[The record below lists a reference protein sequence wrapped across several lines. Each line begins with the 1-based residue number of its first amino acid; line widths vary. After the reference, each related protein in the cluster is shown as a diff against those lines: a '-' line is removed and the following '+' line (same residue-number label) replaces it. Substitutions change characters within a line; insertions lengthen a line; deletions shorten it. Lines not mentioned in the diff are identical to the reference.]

1 MNHIHKHTKSRRL
14 MAGLLCLSMVMSMIS
29 SVGVLTAYA
38 ASATDSEIIVADSRV
53 SDPDT
58 TDTYIGKLLNSE
70 NGSRYAGR
78 VWTDKSVFA
87 YGYDNGTENDS
98 FDGNHTLTLNMET
111 DGYDGEVTFNADFS
125 HVFSALTSSQRIN
138 EYPPTPIDL
147 VIVFDMSGSM
157 GQDTRFGIDN
167 GGNSYQEHD
176 ADGDTLVEDGGTA
189 WPEQGVPMSERI
201 ANSRIQKTLDAIN
214 QTIDRLMAQ
223 NPQNRVAVCGYGANA
238 VVLMPL
244 AHYRKSGGQDYLT
257 VGGMETLYH
266 PSDLVYKAA
275 SEVDTPGWYWQ
286 NNRDTCYTVVVN
298 AQKNEQT
305 EPLEKDQTWDDLD
318 WDEFERTVSNNVN
331 SKGVKAFPGVADP
344 TKTSSQDIIK
354 ASQDVYAG
362 AKENGYT
369 AGTDELIDAM
379 KATKELAADDYVGY
393 FTNTQGGIY
402 LAYKQLADSA
412 ATTYSERLSTGVMA
426 TVARIPAAIIMSD
439 GGANFAFNE
448 MKDYG
453 EGIDD
458 PHETVEKWELRFGRL
473 INNDENIP
481 WGSAEKYRTYE
492 NQGKAGFQS
501 SWYVNDDDWLR
512 PTITDPSNPLY
523 PWGGRNED
531 VKHRLGDTD
540 GVPQAGNEWYNVY
553 LPGPDTLEETEGHP
567 YTGLHSIYNS
577 GADYY
582 QDGTLSTP
590 PSWDNVGVLYNSDN
604 DPVGTPGT
612 VLEVLFTA
620 AYMNDVVKEHYT
632 NGWNANQAT
641 EGSRVPLSTF
651 TMNVDT
657 AHVPQWGRMRLYPTL
672 DPKDYPLDD
681 IVELVNAQPGKFA
694 ETFGAEEW
702 GTGTWDENRETV
714 YNGILRQWDTLKKG
728 EAAND
733 VSMISGHPIRLVPIS
748 LAEKPNAADYK
759 TQTYRDGV
767 LTDEVIRVDDA
778 DVLKNIAYNDAFYDV
793 ESDQLNNVFG
803 EILSLILGKVF
814 VPVSG
819 SNDAGASDSVTYQ
832 DPIGEYMEIKNGSI
846 KPSQVVGGS
855 ELVEGG
861 YDMSLLL
868 FGEMHGMVRAGIY
881 DYSFN
886 TKHLT
891 GGSFQSGW
899 YEGLKGTE
907 RLGGENGLPNGCKS
921 SEDAWNQGYIYR
933 LNFSELTEYVP
944 IEGAEDANS
953 AQLQN
958 TVYTVYRFAENEQ
971 QYNALHRNPAY
982 GELPDSLK
990 TKWEEYEK
998 TGDYPDTNRD
1008 YAGTPGV
1015 YRLSDIRVW
1024 VEDYGDYVDTEGAIA
1039 PNAGY
1044 NASLYVN
1051 IPSAAVPT
1059 QVAEITLGRNGPV
1072 SYETNLGSDHPE
1084 GSKIHVTDEMGKT
1097 SEQDVTKE
1105 MYEAY
1110 CAQSTPV
1117 RLFYAVGL
1125 EENLIERD
1133 EDGKQTGVNV
1143 SAISMEY
1150 TAEHT
1155 NDKGEIWFISNYYS
1169 NTPYGGYSET
1179 GATDIT
1185 RGDPTVTFSPSADNR
1200 YYVFQKPLPLYAHAY
1215 RVKDGSITPV
1225 DNLYGTS
1232 WGSNKSGNRLTNWE
1246 NSLIGG
1252 SDWAGG
1258 EFMGVYDSKEKFQ
1271 EALQTAKGNGGE
1283 IKDALGGVYPAIED
1297 GIIFLTE
1304 DRLSKVDAQGN
1315 GYTGDSVSFSSDD
1328 YFFLCVEYYLPTGVE
1343 DSSSG
1348 KDINGNDVP
1357 GTKPARKVTQVIAR
1371 KGSAFGSGLHSL
1383 NIGNGDMLCWTDL
1396 NGNCTLDLEYN
1407 SRTDTGDNMRGRPT
1421 FEKLTYEEE
1430 ALRTYLKEQGL
1441 KEDSTVTWTDRNGG
1455 ETTGSILDRDVDY
1468 WLGVQTQLSE
1478 VLGQIQSAGDENAKR
1493 AKFNELFN
1501 WTVATRVGGVRVGNM
1516 FQNVQAKAPN
1526 TTETAD
1532 NFYLPTLSE
1541 TASVGNGLVINNYL
1555 GNNGRL
1561 AVANQSLLVTKTL
1574 NAPEGWALTDKQKQ
1588 KEFGYQVYIQGK
1600 TGAAAAQRLTW
1611 NPLSGSWQKRVES
1624 IDILTDNSALL
1635 TDPSGSRVL
1644 FVMED
1649 GIAKQVVAV
1658 TEGGNTRYYYAN
1670 EDGSI
1675 TNALGAITAAEC
1687 TTANEESNLYYL
1699 YLPGSK
1705 DEAYRLFASVY
1716 ETGTTEL
1723 ENCGTTAYCPAEY
1736 LGLATDNAKQTL
1748 AAATDSRPAGSREY
1762 WTDSAELIPFS
1773 EVREVEGTAAV
1784 AGGADQI
1791 MTLSSDDVTATRQWT
1806 HTPENC
1812 DHQAAKNG
1820 THTSDGSEAAHF
1832 TLVTVIPNPDKAR
1845 IDSTIYTPYKSRT
1858 VYMTANLDFGVNRDE
1873 LYDQTEATDARAKN
1887 TAKFTLKTGE
1897 GLLFTGLSRNSYWFT
1912 EHLSEQDVT
1921 DGYDLDH
1928 VDHITDASTTPT
1940 VASEDA
1946 KAKQAKDGAAFSVQ
1960 GRTDAFERQAHF
1972 YNTFE
1977 PSTLSITKELAPGE
1991 GAQLNEKDKNTEF
2004 DFTLELKPG
2013 TAMPEPV
2020 SRVYPYVVTNEKGET
2035 VKTGRLLP
2043 NTEPEGLDPG
2053 FDSEQDIKAEADSNY
2068 IWKFK
2073 LRGGET
2079 MTVSDL
2085 PVGSDYTYTAAEL
2098 TVGGYDVTDSE
2109 TPEMG
2114 DDDERTVSGKIPASS
2129 QEPVKVTFTNTKV
2142 KPAPAMAGLELTK
2155 VINDESVL
2163 PDQKYTLEEGAFS
2176 FLVTPHPDNPEDDPI
2191 QTEKVQ
2197 AMGTWNSATNTLT
2210 VQNQAPDGGGN
2221 QATATI
2227 FPADTEF
2234 KAAGTYKYTVR
2245 EAIPDLTRPGMIYDT
2260 RTYTVTVEVEEDY
2273 GDTGV
2278 YTGKLKAT
2286 VTVAGGEDGS
2296 IRFINRYN
2304 PNEVGAVL
2312 RAHKTLLDQDGDPLP
2327 LRGGEY
2333 SFTVTGI
2340 SAEATEDAPPA
2351 DEPTIAEDLPV
2362 SGGDTA
2368 VTPPDTQAEQNN
2380 AGEPSAEPP
2389 TMPDEEP
2396 TSSPAG
2402 EIPEPGLPETEES
2415 APEDNEQAEPAQTE
2429 TADEQEQETPVQT
2442 TALPTGINLPVV
2454 PLAAAAPAYDM
2465 VAMADAPAED
2475 LDSDALPTEAPAD
2488 GSSDNTL
2495 AEEES
2500 QEPQQAE
2507 ETPNDAG
2514 IMPISVDLPMP
2525 VPQTASVSADGYAYF
2540 DALTFKQ
2547 AGIYKY
2553 EISEEYTDKLGVVYD
2568 ETVWEVTVT
2577 VTRDAS
2583 TGALRADVKYQ
2594 KKGSDETGNLAEFV
2608 NTRNTGGLAV
2618 KKTVTG
2624 TAGETDKLFDFTVTL
2639 TDAEGSTLTDING
2652 RYGGMMFEQGVAH
2665 FTLKHE
2671 QTLTAEN
2678 LPAGTHFT
2686 VAETDYSEEGYTTT
2700 YTGQVDVSG
2709 NGVIE
2714 QGVDANVAVE
2724 NRKDKAP
2731 GNLVVTKTVAG
2742 SGDQSREW
2750 HFRVE
2755 LSDKRIN
2762 GQYGDLFFK
2771 DGVAEFTL
2779 KHGESKTAKGLPE
2792 SVTYQVTELEE
2803 NLDGYATTYTDDAGI
2818 ITSEQDMVAAFI
2830 NDKPKP
2836 TTPDEPENPP
2846 DEPEN
2851 PPDEPKNPPENL
2863 PYGPQTGDNSHL
2875 EWWIALMTVSILGV
2889 ICSGAAL
2896 IRERRRTGYR
2906 GRHMRHH

>member
-111 DGYDGEVTFNADFS
+111 DGYDGEVDFNADFS

-157 GQDTRFGIDN
+157 GQDTRYSIDN
-167 GGNSYQEHD
+167 GLNAYVAHVPGQND
-176 ADGDTLVEDGGTA
+176 PT
-189 WPEQGVPMSERI
+189 WPQDGVPMADRI
-201 ANSRIQKTLDAIN
+201 KNSRIQKTLDAIN

-238 VVLMPL
+238 TVLMPL
-244 AHYRKSGGQDYLT
+244 GHYRRNGGAEYLS

-266 PSDLVYKAA
+266 PSDLVYKD
-275 SEVDTPGWYWQ
+275 SLRGDKPEGWYWQ

-298 AQKNEQT
+298 AQYNT
-305 EPLEKDQTWDDLD
+305 YTGVLD
-318 WDEFERTVSNNVN
+318 EDGDGSSAVHADMAATDYWTTVQKTVSNNVLDN
-331 SKGVKAFPGVADP
+331 AGNPVKAFPGVP
-344 TKTSSQDIIK
+344 TQDAEGFTESRKFTKISNTVFEDKGNTYK
-354 ASQDVYAG
+354 AGSALLT
-362 AKENGYT
+362 E
-369 AGTDELIDAM
+369 AM
-379 KATKELAADDYVGY
+379 NETHGLKADDYVGY

-402 LAYKQLADSA
+402 LAYKQLADST
-412 ATTYSERLSTGVMA
+412 ATTYSEKLSTGEMS

-439 GGANFAFNE
+439 GGANFSFNE
-448 MKDYG
+448 MGITAGGQGAAQWNSRYG
-453 EGIDD
+453 
-458 PHETVEKWELRFGRL
+458 
-473 INNDENIP
+473 
-481 WGSAEKYRTYE
+481 
-492 NQGKAGFQS
+492 Q
-501 SWYVNDDDWLR
+501 
-512 PTITDPSNPLY
+512 PSNPDS
-523 PWGGRNED
+523 PQKD
-531 VKHRLGDTD
+531 VNGYINDNSWTVHDWTGAGPDMKDIQTHIAQADRSHRLGGVKD
-540 GVPQAGNEWYNVY
+540 GNGNVEVSQKGDEWYNVF
-553 LPGPDTLEETEGHP
+553 LPGKDTLGGGWN
-567 YTGLHSIYNS
+567 GLHGIFNI

-582 QDGTLSTP
+582 HDGTLSTAP
-590 PSWDNVGVLYNSDN
+590 QWNHAGVLYSSDN
-604 DPVGTPGT
+604 DPYGTPGT
-612 VLEVLFTA
+612 VLEVLLTA
-620 AYMNDVVKEHYT
+620 AYMSDVVKEHYE
-632 NGWNANQAT
+632 NGWNANDAAA
-641 EGSRVPLSTF
+641 GSRVQLSTF

-657 AHVPQWGRMRLYPTL
+657 AHVPQWGRWRLYPTL
-672 DPKDYPLDD
+672 NPKDYPLDD
-681 IVELVNAQPGKFA
+681 IVKLVDAQPGKFA
-694 ETFGAEEW
+694 ETFGAEAW
-702 GTGTWDENRETV
+702 GNRTWDEAHGTV
-714 YNGILRQWDTLKKG
+714 YEGLHREWGRWKAGTLADQASMAPGI
-728 EAAND
+728 N
-733 VSMISGHPIRLVPIS
+733 IS
-748 LAEKPNAADYK
+748 LQTIKNAENPNSADYK
-759 TQTYRDGV
+759 TKTYRDSGIA
-767 LTDEVIRVDDA
+767 EEIIRVDDA

-846 KPSQVVGGS
+846 KPSQVVSGS
-855 ELVEGG
+855 ESVEGV

-868 FGEMHGMVRAGIY
+868 FGEMHGMIRAGIY

-899 YEGLKGTE
+899 YKGLTGTE
-907 RLGGENGLPNGCKS
+907 RLEGDNGLPNGCKS

-933 LNFSELTEYVP
+933 LNFSELKEYVP
-944 IEGAEDANS
+944 IEGVEDANS

-1084 GSKIHVTDEMGKT
+1084 GSKIQVTDETGKT
-1097 SEQDVTKE
+1097 SERAVTKE

-1155 NDKGEIWFISNYYS
+1155 NEKGEIWFISNYYS

-1179 GATDIT
+1179 GANDIT

-1215 RVKDGSITPV
+1215 RVKNGNVTPV
-1225 DNLYGTS
+1225 DNLNRTP

-1258 EFMGVYDSKEKFQ
+1258 EFMGVYDNKEKFQ

-1315 GYTGDSVSFSSDD
+1315 GYTEDSVSFSSDD

-1421 FEKLTYEEE
+1421 FEKLTYEED

-1574 NAPEGWALTDKQKQ
+1574 NAPEGWTLTDDQKQ
-1588 KEFGYQVYIQGK
+1588 KEFEYQVYIEGK
-1600 TGAAAAQRLTW
+1600 TRTVAAQRLTW

-1624 IDILTDNSALL
+1624 MDILTDNSSLL
-1635 TDPSGSRVL
+1635 IDPSGSRVL

-1670 EDGSI
+1670 EDGSVS
-1675 TNALGAITAAEC
+1675 NALGAITADVCE
-1687 TTANEESNLYYL
+1687 TADEESNLYFL
-1699 YLPGSK
+1699 YLPESEG
-1705 DEAYRLFASVY
+1705 DAYHLFASEY
-1716 ETGTTEL
+1716 ESGTTEL
-1723 ENCGTTAYCPAEY
+1723 PNCGTTAYCPAEY
-1736 LGLATDNAKQTL
+1736 FGLATDNAKQTL

-1820 THTSDGSEAAHF
+1820 THTSDGSETAHF

-1873 LYDQTEATDARAKN
+1873 LYDQTDATDARAKN

-1897 GLLFTGLSRNSYWFT
+1897 GLLFTGLSRNAYWFT

-1928 VDHITDASTTPT
+1928 VDHITKASTTQT

-1991 GAQLNEKDKNTEF
+1991 GTQMNEKDKNTEF

-2020 SRVYPYVVTNEKGET
+2020 SRAYPYIVTNEKGET

-2098 TVGGYDVTDSE
+2098 TEGGYDVTDSE

-2191 QTEKVQ
+2191 QTAKVQ

-2396 TSSPAG
+2396 TSPPAG

-2454 PLAAAAPAYDM
+2454 PLAAAPAYDM

-2495 AEEES
+2495 AEEGS

-2507 ETPNDAG
+2507 ETRNDAG

-2525 VPQTASVSADGYAYF
+2525 TPQTTAASADGYAYF

-2577 VTRDAS
+2577 VTRDES

-2594 KKGSDETGNLAEFV
+2594 KKGSDETGSLAEFV
-2608 NTRNTGGLAV
+2608 NTQNTGSLTV

-2624 TAGETDKLFDFTVTL
+2624 TDGETDKLFDFTVTL
-2639 TDAEGSTLTDING
+2639 TDADGSTLTDING

-2803 NLDGYATTYTDDAGI
+2803 NLDGYATTYTDDAGT

-2896 IRERRRTGYR
+2896 IRERRRIGYR